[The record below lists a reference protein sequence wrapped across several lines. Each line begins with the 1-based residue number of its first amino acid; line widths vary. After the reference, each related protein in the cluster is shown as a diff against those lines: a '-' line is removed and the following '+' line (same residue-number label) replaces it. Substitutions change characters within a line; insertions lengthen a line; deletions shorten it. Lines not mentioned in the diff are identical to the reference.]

1 MKTSLL
7 KFYFQ
12 YSSAIEF
19 PALLRKQRQPDE
31 TVQPDGNQLV
41 DFVAQQIAVS
51 NFSKVI
57 HT

>member
-12 YSSAIEF
+12 YSSAIEI

-51 NFSKVI
+51 NF
-57 HT
+57 